1 MALTGVH
8 IEFGASNVGSYG
20 QETLQYCMALSQTM
34 ASAGTSSAN
43 PNNSVTLCSIS
54 ASAPIFYAVGPTP
67 DATNGP
73 RRYMDPAN
81 GRADLFVNP
90 GDKVAWI
97 FA

>member
-8 IEFGASNVGSYG
+8 LAFGATHNSNG
-20 QETLQYCMALSQTM
+20 ENTLPYALCLTQTM

-43 PNNSVTLCSIS
+43 PNNAITLLTVS
-54 ASAPIFYAVGPTP
+54 ASAPIFYAIGPSP
-67 DATNGP
+67 DATNGL

-81 GRADLFVNP
+81 GDRDLYVNP

-97 FA
+97 LA

>member
-8 IEFGASNVGSYG
+8 LEFGASSVGNYG
-20 QETLQYCMALSQTM
+20 ESTLQYALAMTQSM
-34 ASAGTSSAN
+34 ASAGTSNPN
-43 PNNSVTLCSIS
+43 PNNSTTLLSIS